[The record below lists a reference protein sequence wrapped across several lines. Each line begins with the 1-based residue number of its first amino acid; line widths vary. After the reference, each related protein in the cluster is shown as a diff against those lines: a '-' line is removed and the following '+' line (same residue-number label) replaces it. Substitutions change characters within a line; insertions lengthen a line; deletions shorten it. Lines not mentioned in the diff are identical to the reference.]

1 MFLSGFPHLKLMIG
15 DTQLMYSSNIFQY
28 IHELGGNEA
37 LAGLLIGCAPWA
49 ALFSAFIYSL
59 WSNHS
64 FKQPLLCSACF
75 LFVGS
80 FMYANA
86 LRFDSI
92 PMAMIGRVVTG
103 LGAPCGINIRFIAD
117 MISHSHRTAMS
128 SLFVMVGAIGMSG
141 GPGLAILLDFFQIDV
156 KLPLFGRFLLNGMT
170 GPGYLMS
177 LLWLLYGLALLIY
190 FKDGERI
197 GLKERSG
204 DSQVYTCCEHY
215 DPPTTKENL
224 VIDSDI
230 DDRTIESTYSSM
242 SMDVPFDLEQL
253 RGNIKKKNKW
263 TLNEATIVCMTLKF
277 FSKFCLE
284 ILGCSVSIITRHRY
298 DWSVKMIGLVGLVNG
313 LLVIPIS
320 AGVGWLSLYYTDKTL
335 LVVLL
340 GVAFIGV
347 LLLIDFTD
355 FNVENSTDEYY
366 NEGNMFAVGE
376 NRYVL
381 GIILEF
387 CGFQASQSIVL
398 SLLSKVV
405 PLELAKGTFNSGF
418 IATTTM
424 TLSRA
429 LGDTFI
435 TMMGYVSIRDLLNLL
450 SVPALLLS
458 SFCIMLSIFH
468 SRKLS
473 V

>member
-1 MFLSGFPHLKLMIG
+1 MNLIIHCSY
-15 DTQLMYSSNIFQY
+15 DTNIFQY
-28 IHELGGNEA
+28 IHELGGNDA

-64 FKQPLLCSACF
+64 FKQPLLCSVCF
-75 LFVGS
+75 LFAGS

-92 PMAMIGRVVTG
+92 PMAMIGRIVTG
-103 LGAPCGINIRFIAD
+103 LGAPCGISIRYIAD
-117 MISHSHRTAMS
+117 TISHSHRTAMS
-128 SLFVMVGAIGMSG
+128 SMFVMVGAIGMSG

-156 KLPLFGRFLLNGMT
+156 NVPFFGRFLFNGMT

-177 LLWLLYGLALLIY
+177 LLWFVYGIALLLY
-190 FKDGERI
+190 FEDGDRI
-197 GLKERSG
+197 GISERSG
-204 DSQVYTCCEHY
+204 ENEVYSYSEHY
-215 DPPTTKENL
+215 KPPTDKASFLNESR
-224 VIDSDI
+224 IDE
-230 DDRTIESTYSSM
+230 RTIDSTYSSM
-242 SMDVPFDLEQL
+242 PMDVPFDFEQL
-253 RGNIKKKNKW
+253 GHNTRKKNKW
-263 TLNEATIVCMTLKF
+263 LLNEATIVCMALKF

-284 ILGCSVSIITRHRY
+284 ILGCSVSIITSHRY
-298 DWSVKMIGLVGLVNG
+298 GWSVKMIGLIGLVNG

-335 LVVLL
+335 LVALL

-347 LLLIDFTD
+347 ILLIDFTD
-355 FNVENSTDEYY
+355 FNVENSSDEYY
-366 NEGNMFAVGE
+366 NEGKLFAVGE
-376 NRYVL
+376 KRYIL

-418 IATTTM
+418 IATTAI

-435 TMMGYVSIRDLLNLL
+435 TMMGYVSIRSLLNLL

-458 SFCIMLSIFH
+458 GFSIMLSIFH

>member
-1 MFLSGFPHLKLMIG
+1 MIG
-15 DTQLMYSSNIFQY
+15 FSYNNLFQY
-28 IHELGGNEA
+28 IHELGGNDA

-49 ALFSAFIYSL
+49 ALFSAFVYSL
-59 WSNHS
+59 WSNYS

-75 LFVGS
+75 LFAGS

-86 LRFDSI
+86 LRFNSI
-92 PMAMIGRVVTG
+92 PMVMIGRAVTG
-103 LGAPCGINIRFIAD
+103 LGAPCGISIRFIAD
-117 MISHSHRTAMS
+117 TISHSHRTAMS

-156 KLPLFGRFLLNGMT
+156 NLPLFGQFLLNGMT

-177 LLWLLYGLALLIY
+177 LLWFLYGIALLLY
-190 FKDGERI
+190 FRDGERI
-197 GLKERSG
+197 GISERSG
-204 DSQVYTCCEHY
+204 ESQVYACCEDY
-215 DPPTTKENL
+215 NSTANKTSIS
-224 VIDSDI
+224 IDSEI
-230 DDRTIESTYSSM
+230 DERTIVTAYSSM
-242 SMDVPFDLEQL
+242 SMDVPFEFEQL
-253 RGNIKKKNKW
+253 GDNMKKKKKW
-263 TLNEATIVCMTLKF
+263 ILNEATIVCITLKF

-298 DWSVKMIGLVGLVNG
+298 DWSVKMIGLLGLVNG

-320 AGVGWLSLYYTDKTL
+320 AGVGFLSLYYTDKTL
-335 LVVLL
+335 LVALL
-340 GVAFIGV
+340 GVASIGV
-347 LLLIDFTD
+347 TLLIDFTD

-366 NEGNMFAVGE
+366 NEGKLFAVGE
-376 NRYVL
+376 KRYVL

-418 IATTTM
+418 IATSAI

-435 TMMGYVSIRDLLNLL
+435 TMMGYVSIRGLLNLL
-450 SVPALLLS
+450 SLPALLLS
-458 SFCIMLSIFH
+458 GFSIMLSIFH
-468 SRKLS
+468 SHKLS